1 MTAIDAA
8 HFRRTLGNFPTGI
21 TVVTSTGP
29 RGEPVGMVCNSF
41 TSVSLDPPLVL
52 FCAAWSST
60 TWPLIR
66 KNGRFCVNILDREGE
81 GLSRQFSGR
90 SGDRFAGV
98 RWKPSE
104 YGPELAGAVARVACV
119 LDTEHPA
126 GDHAI
131 VVSRVVGLTDA
142 GAEADP
148 LVFHRGRYGS
158 FAGSLAPVA
167 GPRA

>member
-8 HFRRTLGNFPTGI
+8 HFRRTLGNFPTGV
-21 TVVTSTGP
+21 TVITSTGP
-29 RGEPVGMVCNSF
+29 QGEPIGMVCNSF

-66 KNGRFCVNILDREGE
+66 EHGRFCVNVLDRGGE

-90 SGDRFAGV
+90 AVDRFAGV
-98 RWKPSE
+98 RWKPSDT
-104 YGPELAGAVARVACV
+104 GPELEDAVARVSCV
-119 LDTEHPA
+119 IDAEHAA

-131 VVSRVVGLTDA
+131 VVSRVVGLTDSGAAA
-142 GAEADP
+142 GP
-148 LVFHRGRYGS
+148 LVFHRGQYGS
-158 FAGSLAPVA
+158 FVRSLAPVA
-167 GPRA
+167 GQGG